1 MVENKP
7 VLEVKFM
14 RKKFDT
20 IAKSILVQAFFKVEN
35 AVIVAVALLL
45 WYFLPHPFPFWQAWM
60 WLIFGVVGIVVITA
74 FSLNEEDTLNNA
86 IDGMLAEKYPI
97 EEIRN
102 PANQATLRDILNCRR
117 EIEKLLRSRD
127 QKDIVTGHI
136 VGSLDRIDEWTNFAY
151 RLAVELDHYQNNS
164 MLDKDPQKLQA
175 EIETLRGQMKWNTV
189 AVKDREDLLQ
199 AKQARLKAA
208 LSLGEKM
215 DSISL
220 QLQQCLESV
229 RTIYQQLSLV
239 DSTQNFENYDAVSIR
254 SDIEDQVDKMNHLL
268 SGLEKAYHGEE

>member
-35 AVIVAVALLL
+35 AVIFAVALLL

-60 WLIFGVVGIVVITA
+60 WLIFGVVGIAVITA

-97 EEIRN
+97 EEIKN
-102 PANQATLRDILNCRR
+102 HANQATLRDILNCRR

-208 LSLGEKM
+208 LSLSEKM